1 MLYRDL
7 IQSAIAIVCENAV
20 VSFGNEDYHAR
31 APYLL
36 AAFVTQ
42 YAKLDGDYRKANGME
57 NKVISTD
64 AAAIEVDDEFPLCD
78 VFAPAAIYHLAAGL
92 VIDENEEMSMRLF
105 EQYADSIST
114 IQKDLPCQR
123 ESITSHYDVT
133 KG

>member
-42 YAKLDGDYRKANGME
+42 YAKLDGDYRKANGMTS
-57 NKVISTD
+57 KIILTD
-64 AAAIEVDDEFPLCD
+64 AATIEGDDEFPLCD
-78 VFAPAAIYHLAAGL
+78 VFAPATIYHLAAGL
-92 VIDENEEMSMRLF
+92 VIDENEEMSDKFFDRYINAIL
-105 EQYADSIST
+105 EIR
-114 IQKDLPCQR
+114 KNLPSLAEPIVDR
-123 ESITSHYDVT
+123 YGLI
-133 KG
+133 

>member
-20 VSFGNEDYHAR
+20 VSVGNEDYHAR

-42 YAKLDGDYRKANGME
+42 YAKLDGDYRKVNGMTS
-57 NKVISTD
+57 KVILTD
-64 AAAIEVDDEFPLCD
+64 AATIEGDDEFPLCD

-92 VIDENEEMSMRLF
+92 VIDENEEMSDKFFDRYINAIL
-105 EQYADSIST
+105 EIR
-114 IQKDLPCQR
+114 KNLPSLAEPIVDR
-123 ESITSHYDVT
+123 YGLT
-133 KG
+133 

>member
-7 IQSAIAIVCENAV
+7 IQSAIAIICENAV

-64 AAAIEVDDEFPLCD
+64 AAAIEVDEEFVLCD

-92 VIDENEEMSMRLF
+92 VIDENEEMSDKFFDRYINAIL
-105 EQYADSIST
+105 EIR
-114 IQKDLPCQR
+114 KNLPSLAEPIVDR
-123 ESITSHYDVT
+123 YGLT
-133 KG
+133 

>member
-42 YAKLDGDYRKANGME
+42 YAKLDSDYRKANGME

-64 AAAIEVDDEFPLCD
+64 AATIEVDEEFVLCD

-92 VIDENEEMSMRLF
+92 VIDENEEMSDKFFDRYINAIL
-105 EQYADSIST
+105 EIR
-114 IQKDLPCQR
+114 KNLPSLAEPIVDR
-123 ESITSHYDVT
+123 YGLT
-133 KG
+133 

>member
-20 VSFGNEDYHAR
+20 VSFGNEDYQAR

-64 AAAIEVDDEFPLCD
+64 AAAIEGDDEFPLCD

-92 VIDENEEMSMRLF
+92 VIDENEEMSDKFFDRYINAIL
-105 EQYADSIST
+105 EIR
-114 IQKDLPCQR
+114 KNLPSLAEPIVDR
-123 ESITSHYDVT
+123 YGLT
-133 KG
+133 

>member
-64 AAAIEVDDEFPLCD
+64 AAAIEVDEEFVLCD

-92 VIDENEEMSMRLF
+92 VIDENEEMSDKFFDRYINAIL
-105 EQYADSIST
+105 EIR
-114 IQKDLPCQR
+114 KNLPSLAEPIVDR
-123 ESITSHYDVT
+123 YGLT
-133 KG
+133 

>member
-92 VIDENEEMSMRLF
+92 VIDENEEMSDKFFDRYINAIL
-105 EQYADSIST
+105 EIR
-114 IQKDLPCQR
+114 KNLPSLAEPIVDR
-123 ESITSHYDVT
+123 YGLT
-133 KG
+133 

>member
-36 AAFVTQ
+36 ATFVTQ

-64 AAAIEVDDEFPLCD
+64 AAAIELDEEFVLCD

-92 VIDENEEMSMRLF
+92 VIDENEEMSDKFFDRYINAIL
-105 EQYADSIST
+105 EIR
-114 IQKDLPCQR
+114 KNLPSLAEPIVDR
-123 ESITSHYDVT
+123 YGLT
-133 KG
+133 

>member
-20 VSFGNEDYHAR
+20 VSFGNEDYYAR

-64 AAAIEVDDEFPLCD
+64 AAAIEVDEEFVLCD

-92 VIDENEEMSMRLF
+92 VIDENEEMSDKFFDRYINAIL
-105 EQYADSIST
+105 EIR
-114 IQKDLPCQR
+114 KNLPSLAEPIVDR
-123 ESITSHYDVT
+123 YGLT
-133 KG
+133 

>member
-42 YAKLDGDYRKANGME
+42 YAKLDGDYRKVNGME
-57 NKVISTD
+57 KKVIPTD
-64 AAAIEVDDEFPLCD
+64 AATIEVDDEFPLCD

-92 VIDENEEMSMRLF
+92 VIDENEEMSDKFFDRYINAIL
-105 EQYADSIST
+105 EVR
-114 IQKDLPCQR
+114 KNLPSLAEPIVDR
-123 ESITSHYDVT
+123 YGLT
-133 KG
+133 

>member
-31 APYLL
+31 APYFL

-78 VFAPAAIYHLAAGL
+78 VFAPAAIYHLTAGL
-92 VIDENEEMSMRLF
+92 VIDENEEMSDKFFDRYINAIL
-105 EQYADSIST
+105 EIR
-114 IQKDLPCQR
+114 KNLPSLAEPIVDR
-123 ESITSHYDVT
+123 YGLT
-133 KG
+133 

>member
-42 YAKLDGDYRKANGME
+42 YAKLDGDYRKVNGME
-57 NKVISTD
+57 KKVISTD
-64 AAAIEVDDEFPLCD
+64 AAAIESDDEFPLCD

-92 VIDENEEMSMRLF
+92 VIDENEEMSDKFFDRYINAIL
-105 EQYADSIST
+105 EIR
-114 IQKDLPCQR
+114 KNLPSLAEPIVDR
-123 ESITSHYDVT
+123 YGLT
-133 KG
+133 